1 MKTKKQ
7 KGEAMPFAQLYQPE
21 AHWIEYPPPMAAV
34 GEDLV
39 AARQYESDTQKGV
52 PVNMA
57 KALVGSIFA
66 E

>member
-1 MKTKKQ
+1 
-7 KGEAMPFAQLYQPE
+7 MPFAQLYQPE